1 MKRFF
6 KIALPICAIIFAIVG
21 TIALLLWNGII
32 WFNNPSN
39 KDYPIR
45 GVDVSH
51 YQGDIDWAA
60 LSSQDIEFA
69 FIKATEGSSYVDEY
83 FDYNFKQAQASG
95 IDAGAYHFFSYDSA
109 GLTQAENFIRTVT
122 PFDGMLPP
130 VVDVEFYG
138 DKASNPPERDDVDK
152 ELADMLTALEEY
164 YGLKPIIYTTQT
176 VYDLYLRGDYA
187 DYDIWIRD
195 VITKPSLSDG
205 RGWAFWQYSNRGR
218 LDGYNGEEKFI
229 DMNVYVGDTEAW
241 ASYPRYGK

>member
-83 FDYNFKQAQASG
+83 FDYNFKRAQASG
-95 IDAGAYHFFSYDSA
+95 IDVGAYHFFSYDSA
-109 GLTQAENFIRTVT
+109 GSTQAENFIRTVT
-122 PFDGMLPP
+122 PFEGMLPP

-138 DKASNPPERDDVDK
+138 DKASNPPEREAVDK

-176 VYDLYLRGDYA
+176 VYDLYLKGDYA
-187 DYDIWIRD
+187 EYDIWIRD

-205 RGWAFWQYSNRGR
+205 RDWTFWQYSNRGR
-218 LDGYNGEEKFI
+218 LDGYSGEEKFI
-229 DMNVYVGDTEAW
+229 DMNVYVGDAEEW

>member
-6 KIALPICAIIFAIVG
+6 KIALPICAIIFAIVA
-21 TIALLLWNGII
+21 TIVLLLWNGII
-32 WFNNPSN
+32 WFNNPSSA
-39 KDYPIR
+39 DYPIR

-138 DKASNPPERDDVDK
+138 DKASNPPEREAVDK

-164 YGLKPIIYTTQT
+164 YGLKPIMPNTT
-176 VYDLYLRGDYA
+176 
-187 DYDIWIRD
+187 
-195 VITKPSLSDG
+195 S
-205 RGWAFWQYSNRGR
+205 
-218 LDGYNGEEKFI
+218 GY
-229 DMNVYVGDTEAW
+229 VT
-241 ASYPRYGK
+241 

>member
-122 PFDGMLPP
+122 PFEGREQTRIESAAILMMMPSS
-130 VVDVEFYG
+130 EIMMI
-138 DKASNPPERDDVDK
+138 SSSRS
-152 ELADMLTALEEY
+152 
-164 YGLKPIIYTTQT
+164 TTLIAAT
-176 VYDLYLRGDYA
+176 
-187 DYDIWIRD
+187 I
-195 VITKPSLSDG
+195 P
-205 RGWAFWQYSNRGR
+205 
-218 LDGYNGEEKFI
+218 
-229 DMNVYVGDTEAW
+229 
-241 ASYPRYGK
+241 